1 MSRAISISIG
11 FVLFLCGALEAYSG
25 FNYWDGVA
33 YPERVAW
40 WYWLA
45 PMIGGCMTVGA
56 ALGLALW
63 SRSSAFL
70 AGLSM
75 LVLASVHVGIF
86 MEFYGGTQSLTAAAL
101 CLQLGALTYLRFARG
116 PAVAIRKV

>member
-1 MSRAISISIG
+1 
-11 FVLFLCGALEAYSG
+11 
-25 FNYWDGVA
+25 
-33 YPERVAW
+33 
-40 WYWLA
+40 
-45 PMIGGCMTVGA
+45 MIGGCMTVGV

-63 SRSSAFL
+63 PRASAFL

-116 PAVAIRKV
+116 TAVATRKVYESISRRTRWLL